1 MLNPL
6 NQGFIQFIFTD
17 LFGFCYFVLP
27 VFLAFTCQVLLCF
40 RTKRILLKLL
50 PAALG
55 VLLIAAVLGAFLA
68 LGENL
73 LYLFPLGI
81 AGLIW
86 LGILAGWLVYGAARL
101 LCRLTKKTPYG

>member
-81 AGLIW
+81 AELIW
-86 LGILAGWLVYGAARL
+86 LGSLAGWLVYGAARL
-101 LCRLTKKTPYG
+101 LCSLTKKTPYG